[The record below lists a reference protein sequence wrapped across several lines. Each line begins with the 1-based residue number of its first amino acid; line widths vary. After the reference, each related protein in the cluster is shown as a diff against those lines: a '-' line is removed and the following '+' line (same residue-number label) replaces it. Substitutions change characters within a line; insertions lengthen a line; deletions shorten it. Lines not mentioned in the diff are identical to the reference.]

1 MKKVLVLLVLFSLV
15 LPMLSK
21 AQPLSQKGSSTI
33 VGTITAINSEEKS
46 FELKIGGLA
55 LRIRGF
61 FAALFSFGRTYSLVY
76 KVLTD
81 ENTQFTKKSTTG
93 VVNSSFSDLTVG
105 LRVQVKGQM
114 SSSSDST
121 YRGIIKADSV
131 FILTP
136 SSTTP
141 PVGDDL
147 CYKDEDCTW
156 CGIKDCGSCVGMCV
170 SKEYLST
177 QKIECTQVTPPEGIS
192 CSCVKVSNI
201 ANQLGKCT
209 KVGRF
214 QPTIPTTP
222 NEVTPPGQV
231 CVSQKTQ
238 NKLTYIEAL
247 RIAMRD
253 CGQRKGTIDT
263 DKENNCDMITGTW
276 WFGYVPDKPIPWCN
290 PACVVNVDTKK
301 AKIELRCASS
311 TSTTSTTSTTIPVE
325 TTSSCEVKCDM
336 IGTRFEGWYLICQ
349 NPISGQ
355 QTKQPIKWDKCK
367 NCEALCK
374 YQNTP
379 REGWYNSCNN
389 QLILKVK
396 CSK

>member
-33 VGTITAINSEEKS
+33 VGTITSINSEEKS

-61 FAALFSFGRTYSLVY
+61 FAALFSFGKTYSLVY

-105 LRVQVKGQM
+105 LRVQVKGQK

-136 SSTTP
+136 LTRPTITP
-141 PVGDDL
+141 PTVSKDS
-147 CYKDEDCTW
+147 CYKNEDCTW
-156 CGIKDCGSCVGMCV
+156 CGTDCV
-170 SKEYLST
+170 SKEYLKT
-177 QKIECTQVTPPEGIS
+177 QKIYCAQVMPPDGVSCLCVRTP
-192 CSCVKVSNI
+192 NMT
-201 ANQLGKCT
+201 NQPGKCLKVPLVPPT
-209 KVGRF
+209 K
-214 QPTIPTTP
+214 QEQIQ
-222 NEVTPPGQV
+222 EQIMI

-238 NKLTYIEAL
+238 NKLTLKEAL
-247 RIAMRD
+247 EIAERD
-253 CGQRKGTIDT
+253 CGSLGKIDIS
-263 DKENNCDMITGTW
+263 KENNCNKITGTW
-276 WFGYVPDKPIPWCN
+276 WLGFKPNEPKGGCN

-301 AKIELRCASS
+301 AEINWRCTGALPPPTHP
-311 TSTTSTTSTTIPVE
+311 TSTIETE
-325 TTSSCEVKCDM
+325 TTSSCEVKCDA
-336 IGTRFEGWYLICQ
+336 IGTRSEGWYLICQ
-349 NPISGQ
+349 GSVSRE
-355 QTKQPIKWDKCK
+355 QTKKLIKYDQCK